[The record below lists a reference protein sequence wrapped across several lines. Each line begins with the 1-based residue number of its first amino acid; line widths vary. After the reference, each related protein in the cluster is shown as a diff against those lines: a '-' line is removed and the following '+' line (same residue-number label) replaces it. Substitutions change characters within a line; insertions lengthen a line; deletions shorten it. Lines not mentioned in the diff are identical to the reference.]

1 MNCETGFILRK
12 AYTRKGKHVKSA
24 CIRKTSTYSQTSSNF
39 KRSEKKRM
47 TMRLRGFKKTLRKNS
62 KVCPK
67 GTILRKSYV
76 RIPRKTGKRI
86 SVSAS
91 CIPDVGLPG
100 KRKQPGIGPLRKGE
114 LVRFGYKSSNQSD
127 DRHNALKK
135 AVNEL
140 GSLSVW
146 RKLNAIYVYNK
157 NTNPTLAAKY
167 NADRNWVRA
176 TYGLKAF

>member
-1 MNCETGFILRK
+1 MICKAGFILRK

-24 CIRKTSTYSQTSSNF
+24 CIRKISPYAQTSDDF
-39 KRSEKKRM
+39 KLSEKKRM
-47 TMRLRGFKKTLRKNS
+47 TMRLRGFKKTLRKNTT
-62 KVCPK
+62 VCPK

-76 RIPRKTGKRI
+76 RISKKTGKRS

-100 KRKQPGIGPLRKGE
+100 KRMQPGIGPLRKGE
-114 LVRFGYKSSNQSD
+114 LVRFGYKSSSQSQE
-127 DRHNALKK
+127 RHAALKK

-140 GSLSVW
+140 GQLSVW